1 MPDAGLVAIDHI
13 ALGLAPD
20 QFDTWILFARPCSAL
35 QRGESLELA
44 DPFGLIRSSGVAN
57 AERSVR
63 VVLNVSLSQRTRT
76 ARQVSATGRSGGGVQ
91 HIALAT
97 DDIFATMARL
107 RGDGV
112 RFVPISANY
121 YDDLLARLDLD
132 EAIGAADAVARHPL
146 RPLARG
152 EFLHA
157 YAEPF
162 ADRFFFEI
170 VQRRAYDGYGA
181 VNAPAR
187 MAAQEQNAETKP

>member
-1 MPDAGLVAIDHI
+1 
-13 ALGLAPD
+13 
-20 QFDTWILFARPCSAL
+20 
-35 QRGESLELA
+35 
-44 DPFGLIRSSGVAN
+44 
-57 AERSVR
+57 
-63 VVLNVSLSQRTRT
+63 VLNVSLSQRTRT

-97 DDIFATMARL
+97 NDIFGSMERL
-107 RGDGV
+107 RGEGV

-121 YDDLLARLDLD
+121 YDDLLARLALD
-132 EAIGAADAVARHPL
+132 EAMVRRMQSLDILYDRSPDG
-146 RPLARG
+146 G

-187 MAAQEQNAETKP
+187 MAAQEQRAETKS